1 MRHWNKLFLAAA
13 LATSTHA
20 MAAERLP
27 DAETLALIA
36 SDIERL
42 RETHPQLSEFS
53 RQKNMNAA
61 TLSISYAYRTH
72 QARRAGGWTAG
83 VPNPNEDGI
92 WFHIDFH
99 DPASTAQIHTQPM
112 SVAPQCLGSMRVSFL
127 LLEGSKTASVN
138 GPIWQILRKHGV
150 VECRQ

>member
-1 MRHWNKLFLAAA
+1 MNFWRTALLLGA
-13 LATSTHA
+13 LAFSAHGGA
-20 MAAERLP
+20 SARPPNA
-27 DAETLALIA
+27 DTLASIA
-36 SDIERL
+36 ADIESL
-42 RETHPQLSEFS
+42 AEAHPQLKEFS

-83 VPNPNEDGI
+83 VPNPDEDGV

-138 GPIWQILRKHGV
+138 GPIWQVLRKHGV